1 MNVLINI
8 QRANVTD
15 LEEILSLQKVAF
27 MEVAKLMENYEI
39 PPLLQTIQDLRN
51 DFEQCIILKYISS
64 NNQIIGSVRGNIY
77 NGTDCYIGKLIVHPD
92 FQNQGIGKALMYEI
106 EKYFPACH
114 KFTLFTGEETPNTL
128 CLYRKVGYQVMYTKE
143 VNGLNLIY
151 MEKHIQFFG

>member
-1 MNVLINI
+1 MDVLNNI
-8 QRANVTD
+8 KQADCSD

-27 MEVAKLMENYEI
+27 TEVAKLMGNFEI
-39 PPLLQTIQDLRN
+39 PPLLQTIQDVRS

-64 NNQIIGSVRGNIY
+64 SNQIIGSVRGNIY

-106 EKYFPACH
+106 ENYFPTCH

-128 CLYRKVGYQVMYTKE
+128 CLYKKVGYQVIYTKE
-143 VNGLNLIY
+143 VDGLNLIY
-151 MEKHIQFFG
+151 MEKHL